1 MKTKQ
6 YNMRLSINLVQPL
19 KQHNIRS
26 RLNYILSK
34 LYYFIFRSSKIVI
47 LFSFFLSTRAFA
59 QSSDYATQFI
69 YNICSYASGNIARA
83 LAVLAIMFL
92 GYRCFRGQFDG
103 HYLFFIIVGL
113 ALIIGGSYY
122 GKTVLLGG
130 V

>member
-1 MKTKQ
+1 MKTKI
-6 YNMRLSINLVQPL
+6 YNI
-19 KQHNIRS
+19 K
-26 RLNYILSK
+26 SK
-34 LYYFIFRSSKIVI
+34 LDYSIFHGKKIFT
-47 LFSFFLSTRAFA
+47 LFSLFIYQSAFA
-59 QSSDYATQFI
+59 QSSDYATEFI
-69 YNICSYASGNIARA
+69 YNICNYASGNIARG